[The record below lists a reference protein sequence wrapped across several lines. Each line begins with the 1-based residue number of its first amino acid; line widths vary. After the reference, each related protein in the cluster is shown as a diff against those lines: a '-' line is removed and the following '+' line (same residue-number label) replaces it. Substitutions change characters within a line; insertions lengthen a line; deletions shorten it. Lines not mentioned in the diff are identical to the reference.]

1 MFPNYDTQTI
11 PSSMQGL
18 AIRADEDS
26 VAWLPYVLS
35 HLRTHSKKQTG
46 NTDDP
51 FVRPKGS
58 TDQNEE
64 HGGEGSEI
72 VVWTSQDIW
81 WDVSLNHSS
90 LSKPLF
96 NKHVHITKRCLP
108 NRFYLHQC
116 PVPRVHLKAT
126 LQDCTGKL

>member
-1 MFPNYDTQTI
+1 MQTI

-18 AIRADEDS
+18 AIRADEHTA
-26 VAWLPYVLS
+26 AWLPYVLS
-35 HLRTHSKKQTG
+35 HVRAHSKNQTG

-51 FVRPKGS
+51 FVRSKGY

-81 WDVSLNHSS
+81 WDVSVNHSS

-96 NKHVHITKRCLP
+96 NRNVHNKKRCLS
-108 NRFYLHQC
+108 NRF
-116 PVPRVHLKAT
+116 
-126 LQDCTGKL
+126 